1 MKERQHEPLRIP
13 EGWGGQNRALIVQ
26 LERILDD
33 IYARLPAR
41 GKIKELDIRKVWAH
55 EQYDFSKW
63 LAAEENISELGNT
76 LNLSLTDIEEE

>member
-1 MKERQHEPLRIP
+1 MKDRQHEPLRIP

-41 GKIKELDIRKVWAH
+41 GKVKEL
-55 EQYDFSKW
+55 
-63 LAAEENISELGNT
+63 EERVSAL
-76 LNLSLTDIEEE
+76 EEE